1 MCLNTSYFFIF
12 LLTNNNTNLTVN
24 KQSTQ
29 QVKCIMYVISA
40 TTLRSY
46 GSRALKLHHV
56 FSSSQMFLCDCVICA
71 EAILILNIV
80 FSSVLDHVCRQLAV
94 ASKFSAPCGFRGCK
108 NGPAP
113 FPGRMSYKATK
124 PGLVFV
130 VYLSMFLLC

>member
-56 FSSSQMFLCDCVICA
+56 FSSSQMLLCDCVVRA

-94 ASKFSAPCGFRGCK
+94 TSEFSLLQFCQLAPLATYCVLSKDCAH
-108 NGPAP
+108 
-113 FPGRMSYKATK
+113 
-124 PGLVFV
+124 
-130 VYLSMFLLC
+130 LCMVIYMVIVDNYWQW